1 MRRRRRR
8 EAQEGA
14 RGSEGVVK
22 APLRRTLAVAHKEVL
37 HIIRDSRAVYMA
49 LGLPVVMLML
59 FGYGISQ
66 DVDHIP
72 MSVADEDHTPA
83 SRRLSEALVAAGD
96 FTRGAD
102 LPSAEDADAVFRSGR
117 VKAVLAIP
125 RGYGRDL
132 ARGLP
137 AAAQLLVDGSDGTTA
152 TIAMGDAAGIVQA
165 TAAGRAVRASLNQG
179 PRVRARFNPAM
190 RSAYNMVSGV
200 IVLILAMVASLLASL
215 TIAREW
221 ERGSMEQLF
230 ATPVGRVEIIVGKLI
245 PYAGLGFVQTLLV
258 LTLGSYLFDVPLRG
272 SLVTL
277 FVSST
282 LFLLAMLGT
291 GLTASIMAKSQLV
304 AVQFAM
310 LVSYMPVAMLSGFM
324 FPIEN
329 MPWWLQ
335 GISMAVPGRYYLTT
349 LRGVLLK
356 GNGFEVLARDVV
368 ALAAFAA
375 ATLALAVWRFR
386 RRLA

>member
-1 MRRRRRR
+1 MRR
-8 EAQEGA
+8 A
-14 RGSEGVVK
+14 
-22 APLRRTLAVAHKEVL
+22 LRRTVAIAHKEVL
-37 HIIRDSRAVYMA
+37 QIIRDARSVYMA

-66 DVDHIP
+66 DVDHVP
-72 MSVADEDHTPA
+72 LSVADEDRTPA
-83 SRRLSEALVAAGD
+83 SRRLSEALVAGGD
-96 FTRGAD
+96 FMRVED
-102 LPSAEDADAVFRSGR
+102 LPSADDAEAAFRTGR

-132 ARGLP
+132 ARGIP
-137 AAAQLLVDGSDGTTA
+137 AATQLLVDGSDGTTA

-165 TAAGRAVRASLNQG
+165 SSSMRSARAARPSPSQG

-200 IVLILAMVASLLASL
+200 IVLILAMVAALLASL

-245 PYAGLGFVQTLLV
+245 PYAGLGLVQTLLV
-258 LTLGSYLFDVPLRG
+258 ITLGSYLFDVPIRG
-272 SLVTL
+272 SPVTL
-277 FVSST
+277 LLSST
-282 LFLLAMLGT
+282 LFLLGMLGT
-291 GLTASIMAKSQLV
+291 GLAASIMAKSQLV

-329 MPWWLQ
+329 MPWWLR

-356 GNGFEVLARDVV
+356 GNGLSVLAPDIL
-368 ALAAFAA
+368 ALALFAVA
-375 ATLALAVWRFR
+375 ALALAVWRFR
-386 RRLA
+386 RRLE

>member
-1 MRRRRRR
+1 VRGRRRG
-8 EAQEGA
+8 EADHVLPGNKDA
-14 RGSEGVVK
+14 VTRFI
-22 APLRRTLAVAHKEVL
+22 RRTRAIAHKEVL
-37 HIIRDSRAVYMA
+37 HIIRDARSVYLA

-72 MSVADEDHTPA
+72 MAVADQDQTPA
-83 SRRLSEALVAAGD
+83 SRHLSEALVAGGD
-96 FTRGAD
+96 FVREAD
-102 LPSAEDADAVFRSGR
+102 LASPDDAETALRRGH
-117 VKAVLAIP
+117 VKAVLVVP
-125 RGYGRDL
+125 RGFERNL
-132 ARGLP
+132 ARGVP
-137 AAAQLLVDGSDGTTA
+137 TAAQLLVDGSDGTTA
-152 TIAMGDAAGIVQA
+152 TVALGDAAGIVRA
-165 TAAGRAVRASLNQG
+165 TSPARTVRASLGGG
-179 PRVRARFNPAM
+179 PRIHVRFNPAM
-190 RSAYNMVSGV
+190 RSTYNMVSGV
-200 IVLILAMVASLLASL
+200 IVLILAMVASLLTAL

-258 LTLGSYLFDVPLRG
+258 LTLGSYMFDVPIRG

-277 FVSST
+277 FGCST

-291 GLTASIMAKSQLV
+291 GISASVIAKSQLV
-304 AVQFAM
+304 AVQFA
-310 LVSYMPVAMLSGFM
+310 LVLSYMPVAMLSGFM

-329 MPWWLQ
+329 MPRWLQ
-335 GISMAVPGRYYLTT
+335 AISMAVPGRYYVTT

-356 GNGFEVLARDVV
+356 GNGLEVLAHDII
-368 ALAAFAA
+368 ALAIFAA
-375 ATLALAVWRFR
+375 AVLSLAVWRFR

>member
-1 MRRRRRR
+1 VRRF
-8 EAQEGA
+8 
-14 RGSEGVVK
+14 
-22 APLRRTLAVAHKEVL
+22 LRRTTAVAHKEVL
-37 HIIRDSRAVYMA
+37 HIIRDSRAVYLA

-66 DVDHIP
+66 DVDHVP
-72 MSVADEDHTPA
+72 LAVADLDRTPA
-83 SRRLSEALVAAGD
+83 SRHLGEALVAGGD
-96 FTRGAD
+96 FVREAD
-102 LPSAEDADAVFRSGR
+102 LASPDDAEAAFRSGR
-117 VKAVLAIP
+117 VKAVLVVP
-125 RGYGRDL
+125 RGYGREL
-132 ARGLP
+132 ARGVSTR
-137 AAAQLLVDGSDGTTA
+137 AQLLVDGSDGTTA
-152 TIAMGDAAGIVQA
+152 AIAMGDAAGILQA
-165 TAAGRAVRASLNQG
+165 ASLGRSAVASLSQG
-179 PRVRARFNPAM
+179 PRIRVRFNPAM
-190 RSAYNMVSGV
+190 RSTYNMVSGV

-230 ATPVGRVEIIVGKLI
+230 ATPVGRVEILLGKLV

-258 LTLGSYLFDVPLRG
+258 ITLGSYMFDVPIRG

-277 FVSST
+277 FGASL

-291 GLTASIMAKSQLV
+291 GLLASVIAKSQLV

-310 LVSYMPVAMLSGFM
+310 LLSYMPVAMLSGFM

-329 MPWWLQ
+329 MPGWLQ
-335 GISMAVPGRYYLTT
+335 AISMAVPGRYYLTA

-356 GNGFEVLARDVV
+356 GNDLAVVAGDLV
-368 ALAAFAA
+368 ALAVFSVA
-375 ATLALAVWRFR
+375 LLSLAVWRFR

>member
-1 MRRRRRR
+1 VR
-8 EAQEGA
+8 QG
-14 RGSEGVVK
+14 
-22 APLRRTLAVAHKEVL
+22 LRRTIAIAHKEVL
-37 HIIRDSRAVYMA
+37 HIIRDARAVYMA

-66 DVDHIP
+66 DVDHMP
-72 MSVADEDHTPA
+72 LTVADEDRTQA
-83 SRRLSEALVAAGD
+83 SRRLTEALVAAGD
-96 FTRGAD
+96 FVRGAD
-102 LPSAEDADAVFRSGR
+102 LADDAEVAFRSGR
-117 VKAVLAIP
+117 AKAVLAVP
-125 RGYGRDL
+125 RGYGRDV

-165 TAAGRAVRASLNQG
+165 TSSVRAVRASLSQG
-179 PRVRARFNPAM
+179 PRVRARFNPGM

-245 PYAGLGFVQTLLV
+245 PYACLGLVQTLLV
-258 LTLGSYLFDVPLRG
+258 ITLGSYMFDVPIRG

-277 FVSST
+277 CVSST
-282 LFLLAMLGT
+282 LFLLAMLGM
-291 GLTASIMAKSQLV
+291 GLTASILAKSQLV

-329 MPWWLQ
+329 MPWWLR

-356 GNGFEVLARDVV
+356 GNGLDVLARDVL
-368 ALAAFAA
+368 ALAAFAGA
-375 ATLALAVWRFR
+375 MLALAVWRFR
-386 RRLA
+386 RRLS

>member
-1 MRRRRRR
+1 VR
-8 EAQEGA
+8 
-14 RGSEGVVK
+14 K
-22 APLRRTLAVAHKEVL
+22 ALRRTLAIAHKETL
-37 HIIRDSRAVYMA
+37 HILRDARAVYMA

-66 DVDHIP
+66 DVDHVP
-72 MSVADEDHTPA
+72 LSVADEDRTPA
-83 SRRLSEALVAAGD
+83 SRRLSQAFVAAGD
-96 FTRGAD
+96 FVRVEDLSSAD
-102 LPSAEDADAVFRSGR
+102 QAEAAFRTGR

-137 AAAQLLVDGSDGTTA
+137 AATQLLVDGSDGTTA

-165 TAAGRAVRASLNQG
+165 TSSVRAARASLSNG
-179 PRVRARFNPAM
+179 PPVRARFNPGM

-230 ATPVGRVEIIVGKLI
+230 ATPVGRAEILVGKLI

-258 LTLGSYLFDVPLRG
+258 ITLGSYMFDVPIRG
-272 SLVTL
+272 SLVAL

-329 MPWWLQ
+329 MPWWLR

-356 GNGFEVLARDVV
+356 GNGLDVLARDVL
-368 ALAAFAA
+368 ALAFFAV
-375 ATLALAVWRFR
+375 ATLALALWRFR